1 MNFSDNPRTMVE
13 WNPFDGHCSEA
24 ALERTIPG
32 IILLFSPR
40 GVSVVFS
47 LVNLTSCQLV

>member
-1 MNFSDNPRTMVE
+1 MVE
-13 WNPFDGHCSEA
+13 WNIFDVHSSKP

-32 IILLFSPR
+32 PILLFSPR

-47 LVNLTSCQLV
+47 LVNLASGQLV